1 MARSD
6 NKNQK
11 QGSGAKVA
19 LHSPSAIR
27 LFKSRPPATG
37 PDINPKEFL
46 KTDKRIRWRVYTAG
60 TLVLIVLATVLV
72 VGSSMGIVSGPN
84 VVNPGQSQSTALT
97 THGFLELTPNADGW
111 NAQTSTEPILRVR
124 ADGSEEYLF
133 CRAVPANARD
143 VVELDEGVYFI
154 SWITPVDA
162 DGRLYIP
169 PEGEERVSVQAG
181 HTISRNAYFRPVPPA
196 ESAFGDYAATI
207 DIVADAIAHGDE
219 TLSGEAGD
227 AFMRKLQ
234 VNANEAP
241 NFFIWV
247 SEE

>member
-1 MARSD
+1 MAQAD
-6 NKNQK
+6 NNRK

-37 PDINPKEFL
+37 PDINPREFL
-46 KTDKRIRWRVYTAG
+46 KTEKHIRMRVYSAAAF
-60 TLVLIVLATVLV
+60 VLIVLATVLV

-84 VVNPGQSQSTALT
+84 VVTPTQSQSSALT
-97 THGFLELTPNADGW
+97 THGFVELTPIADGW
-111 NAQTSTEPILRVR
+111 NAETSTEPILRVR
-124 ADGSEEYLF
+124 VDGNEEYLF
-133 CRAVPANARD
+133 CRAMPANARD
-143 VVELDEGVYFI
+143 VVELDEGTYYI

-169 PEGEERVSVQAG
+169 PEGEERVTVRAG
-181 HTISRNAYFRPVPPA
+181 HTISRNAYFTPVPPA

-234 VNANEAP
+234 ANANEAP

-247 SEE
+247 PEE